1 MQEDTTDE
9 RRENV
14 FTGEDRITLTRI
26 DDQCKQIN
34 GSVKRHDEE
43 IFGDENKGTPGLKST
58 VAGLVEFMVQ
68 VKTAIVVIVTLL
80 SLIGITNLV
89 ILFRTAT

>member
-1 MQEDTTDE
+1 MVEDMTDE

-14 FTGEDRITLTRI
+14 FTSEDRITLDHI
-26 DDQCKQIN
+26 EAQCVQIN
-34 GSVKRHDEE
+34 GSVRRHDEE
-43 IFGDENKGTPGLKST
+43 IFGDEDKGTVGMKTT

-80 SLIGITNLV
+80 TMIGVTNLV
-89 ILFRTAT
+89 ILFRTST